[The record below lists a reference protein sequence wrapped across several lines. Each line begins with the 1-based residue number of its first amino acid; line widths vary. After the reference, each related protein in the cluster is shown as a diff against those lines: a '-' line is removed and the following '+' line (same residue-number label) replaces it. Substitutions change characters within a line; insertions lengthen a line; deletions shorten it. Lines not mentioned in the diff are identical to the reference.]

1 MVFLAHW
8 YILPIWLLFFGALI
22 ALAIRAFRRFR
33 H

>member
-1 MVFLAHW
+1 MVFFSHW
-8 YILPIWLLFFGALI
+8 YILPIYLVFFGALI